1 MKKQTKVDSSFLS
14 RILLTLGFCLI
25 LLPMFAQNKTITGKV
40 VDLGGEPII
49 GASIKVVGTSTGTIT
64 DSKGFFT
71 LSKATKGKLL
81 ISYIGYKA
89 VEETVGDRT
98 IVNVTLMEDA
108 KMLQEAV
115 VIGEFGVKRV
125 GRSIGAAVQNVKGS
139 DIAESGRE
147 NFIDALQGRVSGIN
161 VTASSG
167 SPGAS
172 STVVLR
178 APTSISGNNS
188 PLYVIDG
195 VPISN
200 TTFDMNSQLAVAP
213 STSTAGAQND
223 YSNRG
228 SDINPNDIEN
238 ITVLKGAAAASLY
251 GSDASN
257 GAIIITTKK
266 GRLGTAR
273 VTYSNN
279 IKFDQVKRSPAFQT
293 MFDQGSFGTTN
304 YYNSK
309 KWGAPYSPGT
319 TLYDNVGNMLQTG
332 ISQQHN
338 LSFDAGNDFM
348 TIRASAGLVDQT
360 GVIQV
365 AGYTRKNVS
374 VAGTLKLAKWMVL
387 STSMQYVTSTN
398 TKVAKGAG
406 GVLDLAMGWPLTDDM
421 RTYLAP
427 DGSSMRYPNKYQ
439 DIDIL
444 NPYFDMNRDKRY
456 DVTDRFISTMNLTIS
471 PVKDLEFRAL
481 VGWDTS
487 ASTYIT
493 SINPQFT
500 GSVTKS
506 GSYDQSNVIES
517 DPTVNLLATYSKK
530 LDKFDFSLTGGY
542 NQQETGSKT
551 LAVHG
556 SNFYV
561 QDFQSI
567 NNCDPLTIVDLT
579 STRNRRIQ
587 ALFAS
592 FGASYNNMAFVTLRA
607 RNDWSST
614 LPVANNSYFYPALD
628 VSFMVSELPFMKKY
642 ADTWNYLKLR
652 GSIARVG
659 KDAQP
664 LSILPAL
671 TLQPSTGA
679 GFAYGFYGPNMS
691 LKPELDDSWEVGVE
705 GRLFDNRLT
714 FDWAYYNTD
723 SKDQII
729 QGFRMSYATGFILN
743 NRNMG
748 SFRTSGTEFLVN
760 YDFLRTRDWTI
771 NAGVNGSRNYSKV
784 LELPAGVTEYYSSAT
799 WISGNIRNGIMVG
812 NPITT
817 VSGLD
822 YQRNKK
828 GQVLIDPTSGTPL
841 VNSTWSILGDREAK
855 LNFGFTASVK
865 YKNLSLSCLM
875 SGKLGTQVVNGTKR
889 IMMTNGQ
896 SQESVAQRTS
906 MLPVVFNGVIKD
918 GKQDTATPT
927 VNNIA
932 VRLGDL
938 SSGYAGAD
946 PDWIEKDI
954 NYLNMSELRLSYSFD
969 KKLLSKLSNNLISA
983 LSLYAAGTDL
993 FVLTN
998 YSGLD
1003 VAGNGTSSAVGGT
1016 GGVGFDM
1023 LSLGAPR
1030 GLSCGINITF

>member
-1 MKKQTKVDSSFLS
+1 MKNETKVNSNYLS
-14 RILLTLGFCLI
+14 KLLLTLGLCLI

-40 VDLGGEPII
+40 VDLSGEPII
-49 GASIKVVGTSTGTIT
+49 GASIKVVGTTTGTIT
-64 DSKGFFT
+64 DAKGFFT
-71 LSKATKGKLL
+71 LTKVSKDKLL
-81 ISYIGYKA
+81 ISYIGYKST
-89 VEETVGDRT
+89 EEEIGNRT
-98 IVNVTLMEDA
+98 IINVTLMEDA

-115 VIGEFGVKRV
+115 VIAEFGVKRV

-147 NFIDALQGRVSGIN
+147 NFIDALQGRVSGVNI
-161 VTASSG
+161 TASSG

-172 STVVLR
+172 STVVFR

-195 VPISN
+195 VPMSN

-213 STSTAGAQND
+213 STSTTGSQND

-238 ITVLKGAAAASLY
+238 VTVLKGAAAASLY

-266 GRLGTAR
+266 GRSGAVR

-279 IKFDQVKRSPAFQT
+279 IKFDQVNRVPEFQT
-293 MFDQGSFGTTN
+293 TYDQGSYGTTN

-309 KWGAPYSPGT
+309 KWGAAYAPGT
-319 TLYDNVGNMLQTG
+319 KLYDNLNNLFQTG
-332 ISQQHN
+332 VSQQHN
-338 LSFDAGNDFM
+338 LAFDAGNDVM
-348 TIRASAGLVDQT
+348 TIRASAGLIDQT
-360 GVIQV
+360 GVVKV
-365 AGYTRKNVS
+365 AGYTRKNIS
-374 VAGTLKLAKWMVL
+374 VAGTLKLAKWMTL
-387 STSMQYVTSTN
+387 SSSMQYVNSTN

-406 GVLDLAMGWPLTDDM
+406 GVLDQAMTWPQTDDM
-421 RTYLAP
+421 RNYLAS

-444 NPYFDMNRDKRY
+444 NPYFDIYKDKRY

-506 GSYDQSNVIES
+506 GSFDQSNVVES
-517 DPTVNLLATYSKK
+517 DPTINLLASYTKK
-530 LDKFDFSLTGGY
+530 FDKFDFSLSGGY

-567 NNCDPLTIVDLT
+567 NNCDPLTIVDLS
-579 STRNRRIQ
+579 STRTRRVQ
-587 ALFAS
+587 ALFGS
-592 FGASYNNMAFVTLRA
+592 FGASYNDMAFVTLRA
-607 RNDWSST
+607 RNDWTST

-628 VSFMVSELPFMKKY
+628 VSFMLSELPFMKKY
-642 ADTWNYLKLR
+642 SDTWNYVKLR
-652 GSIARVG
+652 GSVARVG
-659 KDAQP
+659 KDATP

-671 TLQPSTGA
+671 TLQTTTGA
-679 GFAYGFYGPNMS
+679 GFAYGFYGPNTS

-705 GRLFDNRLT
+705 GRLFNNRLN

-748 SFRTSGTEFLVN
+748 SFRTRGTEFLVN
-760 YDFLRTRDWTI
+760 YDFLKTKDWTI
-771 NAGVNGSRNYSKV
+771 NIGVNGSRNWSKV
-784 LELPAGVTEYYSSAT
+784 LALPAGVTEYYNSAT
-799 WISGNIRNGIMVG
+799 WLSGNIRNGIMVG
-812 NPITT
+812 SPITT
-817 VSGLD
+817 ITGND

-828 GQVLIDPTSGTPL
+828 GQILIDPTTGTPL
-841 VNSTWSILGDREAK
+841 VNSTWSVIGDREAK

-865 YKNLSLSCLM
+865 YKNVSLSCLM

-889 IMMTNGQ
+889 IMMANGT
-896 SQESVAQRTS
+896 SPESVAQRT
-906 MLPVVFNGVIKD
+906 MGPVVFTGVLKD
-918 GKQDTATPT
+918 GKQDSDTPT
-927 VNNIA
+927 TNKIA

-938 SSGYAGAD
+938 TGGYTGAD
-946 PDWIEKDI
+946 PDWIEKNV

-969 KKLLSKLSNNLISA
+969 KKLLSKLTGNLVSA
-983 LSLYAAGTDL
+983 LSVYAAGTDL
-993 FVLTN
+993 FMLTN
-998 YSGLD
+998 YSGID
-1003 VAGNGTSSAVGGT
+1003 PAGNGTSSAVGGT

-1023 LSLGAPR
+1023 LSIGATR
-1030 GLSCGINITF
+1030 GISCGLNITF